1 MTTVMPSTHLD
12 TPSAELYAEV
22 TGMLAR
28 VTKTMDDDQ
37 SIVPSSREETEQ
49 ALRLA
54 LIAMTEAQKRIERQD
69 RRIRSWKTCLK
80 PMSLRGSRTAAAL
93 TPHLAK
99 RWPAPAAPTTP
110 VCC

>member
-54 LIAMTEAQKRIERQD
+54 LIAMTEEYGSLSEYLTAGLGLPTDFAEQLQIHALVADPDADGDD
-69 RRIRSWKTCLK
+69 RRTLE
-80 PMSLRGSRTAAAL
+80 P
-93 TPHLAK
+93 
-99 RWPAPAAPTTP
+99 
-110 VCC
+110 